1 MLQGLIYALISA
13 CSFASM
19 AILVKF
25 GYHAGMDGAEMMS
38 YRFTYAAMLLF
49 IVLLIKDRSLLRIS
63 PKRLLGC
70 LFLGLVIYWLQT
82 TCFVRALATIPASTT
97 ALVLYVHPVVVT
109 LMSAVIFKMKI
120 DRVVALSLALVI
132 SGCCLVFYDAFL
144 KSVDATGL
152 LYATGAMI
160 FFSIYLVLVQVQVI
174 SKGLKPLTA
183 TFYVMLFASVAFN
196 ITAAIEGAPLAWL
209 WPNADTFLIGFA
221 LGVFPGVIA
230 VAFLYLAIEKI
241 GSAYTCIFSS
251 IEPVITL
258 AAAALFLGENIV
270 LLQIGGAALIVVGIV
285 IPNLRALAMKRQLE
299 P

>member
-19 AILVKF
+19 AILVKL

-38 YRFTYAAMLLF
+38 YRFTYAAMLLLV
-49 IVLLIKDRSLLRIS
+49 VLLIKDRSLLRIS
-63 PKRLLGC
+63 HKRLLGC

-109 LMSAVIFKMKI
+109 LMSAVFFKMKI
-120 DRVVALSLALVI
+120 DRVVALSLTLVI
-132 SGCCLVFYDAFL
+132 VGCCLVFYDAFL
-144 KSVDATGL
+144 KSVDAAGL
-152 LYATGAMI
+152 LYATGAMV
-160 FFSIYLVLVQVQVI
+160 FFSIYLVLVQI
-174 SKGLKPLTA
+174 LLKGLKPLTA

-196 ITAAIEGAPLAWL
+196 ITAAVQGAPLAWL
-209 WPNADTFLIGFA
+209 WPNVDTFLIGFA

-251 IEPVITL
+251 IEPVMTL
-258 AAAALFLGENIV
+258 AAAALFLGENIFF
-270 LLQIGGAALIVVGIV
+270 LQIGGAALIVVGIV
-285 IPNLRALAMKRQLE
+285 IPNLRAIAMKRQLE
-299 P
+299 S